1 LKVEL
6 VIHAV
11 AGSAADSDRSML
23 LLKEKNGERIL
34 PIMMSTRRALTLMMR
49 SRVPLPMPVATSVP
63 DASLLL
69 LRKFGI
75 ELKRMELTAIKDGVF
90 FSKLVAERDGE
101 EKGLDFCPANDG
113 LVLATMALCPI
124 MIEDELLEAQYL
136 HKTGANT
143 FAININTLT
152 RKMLEDALKHAVES
166 ENYEAASQ
174 LRDELAKRTPQDD
187 QKPEAQEPMQ

>member
-1 LKVEL
+1 MLIEL

-49 SRVPLPMPVATSVP
+49 SRVPLPMPVPASVP

-69 LRKFGI
+69 LRKFEI
-75 ELKRMELTAIKDGVF
+75 ALKRMELTAIQEGIF
-90 FSKLVAERDGE
+90 FCKLVAEREGE
-101 EKGLDFCPANDG
+101 EKTLDFCPAHDG
-113 LVLATMALCPI
+113 LVLSTMALCPV

-136 HKTGANT
+136 HKTGENT

-152 RKMLEDALKHAVES
+152 RNMLEDALKHAVES
-166 ENYEAASQ
+166 ENYEAASH
-174 LRDELAKRTPQDD
+174 LRDELAKRTSHEGEP
-187 QKPEAQEPMQ
+187 PEAH